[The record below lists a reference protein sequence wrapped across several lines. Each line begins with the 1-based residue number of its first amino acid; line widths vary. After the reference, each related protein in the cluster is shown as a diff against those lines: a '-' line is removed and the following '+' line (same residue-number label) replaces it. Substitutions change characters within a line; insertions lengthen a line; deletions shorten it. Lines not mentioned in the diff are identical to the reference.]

1 MKKTLFEGV
10 GTAIATPFDEN
21 GINYKEY
28 DKLVENQIE
37 SGVKAIVVCGTTG
50 EAATMSYE
58 ERDEL
63 INHTVNVVNNRAK
76 VIVGSGSNSTNIAV
90 KLSKSAEEAGA
101 DGLLVVTPY
110 YNKATQEGLF
120 MHYKTIAE
128 SVDLP
133 IILYSVPSR
142 TGVNIN
148 PETCLK
154 LSKIGNVVAIK
165 EASGNISQVA
175 KIASLCGDN
184 LDIYSGNDD
193 QVIPILSLGGKG
205 VISVLSNIYPKY
217 TADMVDYYL
226 SGDVK
231 KASKMQLDA
240 IETIEA
246 LFSEVNPI
254 PVKYALNKM
263 GYDFG
268 IPRLPLTE
276 LSLENKNKMDKVLS
290 KKL

>member
-101 DGLLVVTPY
+101 DGLL
-110 YNKATQEGLF
+110 EF
-120 MHYKTIAE
+120 
-128 SVDLP
+128 
-133 IILYSVPSR
+133 
-142 TGVNIN
+142 
-148 PETCLK
+148 
-154 LSKIGNVVAIK
+154 
-165 EASGNISQVA
+165 
-175 KIASLCGDN
+175 SL
-184 LDIYSGNDD
+184 
-193 QVIPILSLGGKG
+193 
-205 VISVLSNIYPKY
+205 
-217 TADMVDYYL
+217 
-226 SGDVK
+226 
-231 KASKMQLDA
+231 
-240 IETIEA
+240 
-246 LFSEVNPI
+246 
-254 PVKYALNKM
+254 
-263 GYDFG
+263 
-268 IPRLPLTE
+268 
-276 LSLENKNKMDKVLS
+276 
-290 KKL
+290 

>member
-90 KLSKSAEEAGA
+90 KLSKFAEEAGA